1 MYPIFIS
8 DLPHPLDKSKK
19 VSLLRVTPF
28 FTLDA
33 PQKGGNEIN
42 SDHINKDEDVHNLY
56 IHKFLSSPSPLQQ
69 YNQLHAKAFWKG
81 TKPKKKGENSV
92 YGVLN

>member
-69 YNQLHAKAFWKG
+69 YNQLPKLSGRALNQ
-81 TKPKKKGENSV
+81 KKKKKVKTVCMG
-92 YGVLN
+92 Y